1 MTQAAIT
8 FETHPDW
15 GHVPPHRY
23 HVMVCCGPRCVEK
36 GVKTLLKALMQR
48 AKDRGIIE
56 VDGGVLVTR
65 THCQYPCNLGPIM
78 TVYPDGVWY
87 RIQTVQDIERI
98 VDEHFVGGVVCR
110 DLMVREGLG
119 KHDAS

>member
-1 MTQAAIT
+1 
-8 FETHPDW
+8 
-15 GHVPPHRY
+15 
-23 HVMVCCGPRCVEK
+23 
-36 GVKTLLKALMQR
+36 MQR